1 MRNIFIVNPCAGKG
15 LGNESFIQQVR
26 TASDKLSIP
35 VEIYKTKAILDGE
48 KIVSDICD
56 KRNAEGSSEE
66 LRFFACGGDGTL
78 NEVVNGAFGYE
89 NVSVGCIPIGTG
101 NDFVRNFKNAGDF
114 YDIESQ
120 LKGTPQLIDLIEYT
134 GAVPDASSKKGVSA
148 NMFNIGFDCNVV
160 VMTNKLKKYPLV
172 SGSFAYLLGVAAIF
186 IKKEG
191 ANLKI
196 ETLDSSANSTTLNN
210 GPLLLTTI
218 ANGSFCGGGVMSN
231 PDARLDDGL
240 FDLQIIQDI
249 PRRTFVQMF
258 PKYVKGTHL
267 NTKIG
272 QKYIN
277 YSNQNHIKITAL
289 EKPMLASIDGE
300 LYPFETLEL
309 KNLQK
314 CMSFSVPAKTL

>member
-1 MRNIFIVNPCAGKG
+1 
-15 LGNESFIQQVR
+15 
-26 TASDKLSIP
+26 
-35 VEIYKTKAILDGE
+35 
-48 KIVSDICD
+48 
-56 KRNAEGSSEE
+56 
-66 LRFFACGGDGTL
+66 
-78 NEVVNGAFGYE
+78 
-89 NVSVGCIPIGTG
+89 
-101 NDFVRNFKNAGDF
+101 
-114 YDIESQ
+114 
-120 LKGTPQLIDLIEYT
+120 
-134 GAVPDASSKKGVSA
+134 
-148 NMFNIGFDCNVV
+148 
-160 VMTNKLKKYPLV
+160 
-172 SGSFAYLLGVAAIF
+172 
-186 IKKEG
+186 
-191 ANLKI
+191 
-196 ETLDSSANSTTLNN
+196 
-210 GPLLLTTI
+210 
-218 ANGSFCGGGVMSN
+218 MSN